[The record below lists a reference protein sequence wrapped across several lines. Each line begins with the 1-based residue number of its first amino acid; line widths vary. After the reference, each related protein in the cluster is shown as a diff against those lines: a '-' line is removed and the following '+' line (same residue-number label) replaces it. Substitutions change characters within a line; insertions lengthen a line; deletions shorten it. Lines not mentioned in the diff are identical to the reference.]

1 MTILLLFFSS
11 IFHLTIDEMTET
23 NKIDSSICQTGKV
36 WNDNIVRYFYGSLF
50 FWSVTGHCLR
60 GKLWQAAKRWPVEL
74 KFYTLRIHQPTLH
87 IAALGTY
94 SSDCRD
100 TISHAFWNLTCLLI
114 YFQCILFIGDAN
126 KNLNQKNLMH
136 IHTYSKLWNLEIL
149 SSIITKWDIS
159 KL

>member
-74 KFYTLRIHQPTLH
+74 KFYTLHINQYCILLLLALTLPN
-87 IAALGTY
+87 G
-94 SSDCRD
+94 RD
-100 TISHAFWNLTCLLI
+100 TISHTFWNLTCLLI
-114 YFQCILFIGDAN
+114 YFQCILFIGGAN
-126 KNLNQKNLMH
+126 KNLNQKNN
-136 IHTYSKLWNLEIL
+136 HTYSKLWNLEIL
-149 SSIITKWDIS
+149 SSIITKRDIS